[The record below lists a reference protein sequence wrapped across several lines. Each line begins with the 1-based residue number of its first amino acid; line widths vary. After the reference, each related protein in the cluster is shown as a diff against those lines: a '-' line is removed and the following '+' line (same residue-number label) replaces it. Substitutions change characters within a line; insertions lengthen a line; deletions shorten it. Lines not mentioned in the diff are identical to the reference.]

1 VRLVVGLL
9 TCLSLGALAPAL
21 ANDPAPAGSTAPSA
35 PALDA
40 AAASSAGASTP
51 ASAIPSSNAKPST
64 TPGSEQPGASP
75 SGQATT
81 TGQTA
86 PTGQTPSASPP
97 AAGATTTATS
107 QSKTSELTPAEK
119 DLLAQGYKLEMRGTD
134 KHFCRSQAELGT
146 RFTHRVCI
154 TAEQAAATKRSSQD
168 FLNDVQRPS
177 GNNPNK

>member
-21 ANDPAPAGSTAPSA
+21 ASDPAPTGTTAPSVPA
-35 PALDA
+35 PDA
-40 AAASSAGASTP
+40 AAASVP
-51 ASAIPSSNAKPST
+51 ASSSPASSSAAPSAT
-64 TPGSEQPGASP
+64 QPGPPP

-81 TGQTA
+81 TGQATTSQTLQ
-86 PTGQTPSASPP
+86 PSQTPPPGSSA
-97 AAGATTTATS
+97 AAGGTTAAAS

-154 TAEQAAATKRSSQD
+154 TAEQAAATKRSGQD